1 LYDVDKDNL
10 ISYTDM
16 LTVISAIYKM
26 VGSMVKLADVD
37 VTPEVRADRMFS
49 LMGAEKNGMFLALY

>member
-1 LYDVDKDNL
+1 
-10 ISYTDM
+10 M